1 MNEKLNEKSCA
12 EFSKLLSSKA
22 PVPGGGGAAAL
33 VGALGISLG
42 EMAANLTIGKKK
54 YAEFETE
61 LNEAVSECDALR
73 LELLEYI
80 ELDAAAFE
88 PLSKAYS
95 MPKDAPDHDQ
105 IMREATI
112 RAADAPYQMVKLCC
126 RCVSMLER
134 LEAITSTLLISDVAC
149 GAALSGA
156 ALEAAAL
163 NVFVNTRLLR
173 GDPEADA
180 MESDTKARLE
190 QYRPLAEQIARRIE
204 SKLLEG

>member
-22 PVPGGGGAAAL
+22 SVPGGGGAAAL

-42 EMAANLTIGKKK
+42 AMAANLTIGKKK
-54 YAEFETE
+54 YAEYEAE
-61 LNEAVSECDALR
+61 LNEAVSACDALR

-95 MPKDAPDHDQ
+95 LPKDVPDHDK
-105 IMREATI
+105 IMREATLH
-112 RAADAPYQMVKLCC
+112 AANAPYQMVKLCC
-126 RCVSMLER
+126 RCISTLQR

-180 MESDTKARLE
+180 MENDARVRLK
-190 QYRPLAEQIARRIE
+190 QYGPLAEQIVRRIE